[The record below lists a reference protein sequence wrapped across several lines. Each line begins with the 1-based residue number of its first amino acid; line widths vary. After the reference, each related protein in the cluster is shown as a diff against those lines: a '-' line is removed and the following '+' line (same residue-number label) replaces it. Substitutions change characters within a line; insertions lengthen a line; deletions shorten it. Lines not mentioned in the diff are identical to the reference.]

1 MLDPEEAERR
11 AAEFLAEES
20 RTWGQSSNV
29 RIIPEYCF
37 TDKERFIAPY
47 DHVEYLDHGRQD
59 MQLGGNLPVAV
70 DLNTGACSFIT
81 WEEADDL
88 MERDLL

>member
-1 MLDPEEAERR
+1 MLAVEEAERR
-11 AAEFLAEES
+11 ARAFLVEES
-20 RTWGQSSNV
+20 RTWGMSSNV

-37 TDKERFIAPY
+37 TDGARSIAPY
-47 DHVEYLDHGRQD
+47 DHVEYLDHGRED

-70 DLNTGACSFIT
+70 DLSTGACSFIT
-81 WEEADDL
+81 WEEAQDM

>member
-1 MLDPEEAERR
+1 MLDRDQAVREAAR
-11 AAEFLAEES
+11 FLAEES
-20 RTWGQSSNV
+20 ISWGPSSNV

-37 TDKERFIAPY
+37 TNQEQFIAPY
-47 DHVEYLDHGRQD
+47 DNVEYLDHGNED

-70 DLNTGACSFIT
+70 DLNTGSCRFLSL
-81 WEEADDL
+81 EETEDF